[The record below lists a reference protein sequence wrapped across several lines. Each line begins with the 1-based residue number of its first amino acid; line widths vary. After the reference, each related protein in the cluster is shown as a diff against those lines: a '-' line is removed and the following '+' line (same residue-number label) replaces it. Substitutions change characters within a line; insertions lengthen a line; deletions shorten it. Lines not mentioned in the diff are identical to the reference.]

1 MSESCGLRRLGG
13 GRTRARTWDP
23 MIKSHLLYQLSYAPG
38 TGRES
43 LRNSGSFSKA
53 TSRCPASQRG
63 FPGGR
68 VRQPNRKK
76 PPDFGR
82 LFDGFSKGGWP
93 RSEPLGAASVTA
105 ILAAAR
111 VTIPVAVA
119 IHVVLAVSPAA
130 AETVLHMGQDP
141 EPALLAVVQGL
152 VERIGGIGDLL
163 QRRRRCRHVVGAL
176 AQSRHRIV
184 RLLRIRGLVRLRG
197 HSRIGAVD
205 PHLCEI
211 PHRGLDRRPQLF
223 LIG

>member
-43 LRNSGSFSKA
+43 LRNCGSFSKA

-68 VRQPNRKK
+68 ARQPNRKSRRIS
-76 PPDFGR
+76 G
-82 LFDGFSKGGWP
+82 GFLP
-93 RSEPLGAASVTA
+93 RSEPLGAASVAA

-119 IHVVLAVSPAA
+119 AAALAVLPAT
-130 AETVLHMGQDP
+130 AETALHMGQDP
-141 EPALLAVVQGL
+141 EPALLAVVESL

-163 QRRRRCRHVVGAL
+163 QRHRRCRHVVGAL
-176 AQSRHRIV
+176 AQPRHRIV
-184 RLLRIRGLVRLRG
+184 GLLRIRGIVRLRG

-223 LIG
+223 LI